1 MIQNSKEQHK
11 DILCLISLSDVTRQQ
26 MKENGYDPDEAI
38 KELKSIDNVDVG
50 DITMQTI
57 STIFRYKLV
66 IIICHHVRKSN
77 IDALELSEG
86 TLLPFD
92 SFVNAVVN
100 AVNNRYTGLIDLCIC
115 DSENMAKSIKAL
127 SQHPDLYKIQYA
139 EKDTG
144 VEFRLCYIYPK
155 LLQYFS
161 FDSIK
166 DYRIRY
172 RESFLEAIEKAK
184 KDQKEEIED
193 VSSLPEGTKLGG
205 TESSEDIATSV
216 FAPKEVKATYK
227 FPIQVFL
234 YFDSEKGTLVAKAKA
249 EGVDPDTMPRLIQEP
264 LKNIHAGDMID
275 VRLTMLDKDNQP
287 TYNILIFYQEGTFS
301 MPVKIGEKE
310 TKVSFDVNITE
321 QYLYE
326 ECWAQLSFINNS
338 NNEKQCLN
346 LEPFKIKI
354 IITKDRSQGCD
365 KSARIHSCVVAHG
378 NRQTEVLRVD
388 TRLAQTEDMEEPSR
402 EDIINQLLE
411 WVNKGPWKSEKIAED
426 VKQMLLTIL
435 GQGKTIL
442 NDEESRLSCKLW
454 DMLENGRG
462 DRVKTTFQN
471 IVGYLVEEGL
481 LCKKSSPALNLDFF
495 PEEKYWKNKTHDNIN
510 KGKSQYWYNNHR
522 FEDVI
527 PLLKAY
533 CPKYE

>member
-1 MIQNSKEQHK
+1 MNTDLMPHK
-11 DILCLISLSDVTRQQ
+11 SVLFLISLSQNKIQEIGNKGVDYLLF
-26 MKENGYDPDEAI
+26 MKTIRSYSHVEVHEAISEKLLSSASLYEVVVIVGHQLNGCIEMADGSLFPMSNIVSALPSTFSGYLHVAVCGSSVIWDAI
-38 KELKSIDNVDVG
+38 KEHCVDSRVRASKG
-50 DITMQTI
+50 
-57 STIFRYKLV
+57 STQ
-66 IIICHHVRKSN
+66 
-77 IDALELSEG
+77 LELQ
-86 TLLPFD
+86 LLIY
-92 SFVNAVVN
+92 SLLLS
-100 AVNNRYTGLIDLCIC
+100 RTDL
-115 DSENMAKSIKAL
+115 N
-127 SQHPDLYKIQYA
+127 
-139 EKDTG
+139 KDTFDYWY
-144 VEFRLCYIYPK
+144 VFERDYIKELQKRRNPADLAK
-155 LLQYFS
+155 LPC
-161 FDSIK
+161 
-166 DYRIRY
+166 
-172 RESFLEAIEKAK
+172 A
-184 KDQKEEIED
+184 
-193 VSSLPEGTKLGG
+193 TKLG
-205 TESSEDIATSV
+205 EEKDIATSV

-249 EGVDPDTMPRLIQEP
+249 EGVDPDTMPRLIQEL

-275 VRLTMLDKDNQP
+275 VRLTMLDKDKQP
-287 TYNILIFYQEGTFS
+287 THNILIFYQEGTFS
-301 MPVKIGEKE
+301 IPVKIGEKE

-378 NRQTEVLRVD
+378 NRQTGVPRVD